1 MKYWHKRVYVV
12 SFYDLSEE
20 QQAETLATYDEQ
32 AEELT
37 YLVHDDDFLWPLNE
51 FMRVQDSRYHAV
63 ATVTNTSAIGLILSP
78 CGETGIVQ
86 CFG

>member
-1 MKYWHKRVYVV
+1 MKYWHKRVNVV
-12 SFYDLSEE
+12 SFYDLTEE
-20 QQAETLATYDEQ
+20 QQAETLATYDAE

-37 YLVHDDDFLWPLNE
+37 YLVHEEDFLWPLDA
-51 FMRVQDSRYHAV
+51 FMRVDHSRYHAI
-63 ATVTNTSAIGLILSP
+63 AGVTNTSAIGLILSP